1 MKLLNKF
8 LSLFIYVRE
17 EKIEIED
24 QTKVLISNL
33 INFFLFMVV
42 FLEGMYS
49 LIIDEPFYAGPLL
62 GFSLIFAFH
71 FLYLGRKSHSQGVRN
86 SFVFFSLLTLLFF
99 VIFGGKTGLSIIWTA
114 LFPPFIIS
122 LLGKKKGS
130 RLSFAFWGILLLSL
144 FVLNTYIPHAY
155 TYTIE
160 QKVTF
165 ALFYLIFLITTYALY
180 HVFSEIILSKERL
193 MLDSQNF
200 SKTQEEL
207 ISKLSH
213 QIRTP
218 LSNITGIID
227 ILEKTPL
234 SDDQRD
240 YINTIHASS
249 NNLVNVVNSMVAAT
263 KTSYSQIPE
272 EEISFNLY
280 GTLNNTIKLF
290 QDNQE
295 KKKFSLSLSADIP
308 SNLIGNS
315 IKIKQIFL
323 NLLNSILKYNK
334 AELKTITIE
343 VSKKESISGII
354 TLKFRI
360 LSNTIIPLLQEELA
374 KDESLY
380 SQEIIR
386 LNTTK
391 YINLLDLGITKKII
405 EMDGNTLNIIPGS
418 VNTVFEFTATF
429 KDNIKSRSIS
439 NIKEPAKQTES
450 YFKPKVDI
458 LDSNILLV
466 EDNFSNQQIIILY
479 IKNEVHKIEVAFN
492 GKEALDKF
500 GKAKYDLI
508 LMDVQMPIMDG
519 FKATQKIREIE
530 KSTGT
535 HTPIIAVT
543 ANAFPEDKEKCLA
556 SGMDDYISKPFQPE
570 DLIRKIK
577 KHLS

>member
-1 MKLLNKF
+1 MKLLNRF

-33 INFFLFMVV
+33 INFFLFIIV

-99 VIFGGKTGLSIIWTA
+99 VIFGGKSGLNIIWTA

-130 RLSFAFWGILLLSL
+130 QLSFAFWGVLLLSL
-144 FVLNTYIPHAY
+144 FVLNNYIPRAFSY
-155 TYTIE
+155 NLE
-160 QKVTF
+160 QKITF
-165 ALFYLIFLITTYALY
+165 ALFYLIFLVTTYALY
-180 HVFSEIILSKERL
+180 HVFSEIVLSKERL

-263 KTSYSQIPE
+263 KTSFSQIPE

-290 QDNQE
+290 QDSQE

-334 AELKTITIE
+334 AELKTVTIE
-343 VSKKESISGII
+343 VSKKESMPGII
-354 TLKFRI
+354 NLNFKI
-360 LSNTIIPLLQEELA
+360 LSNTVIPLPQEELA

-380 SQEIIR
+380 SPEIIR
-386 LNTTK
+386 LNTKK
-391 YINLLDLGITKKII
+391 YINILDLGITQKII
-405 EMDGNTLNIIPGS
+405 EMDGNSLNIIPGS
-418 VNTVFEFTATF
+418 VNTIFEFSASF
-429 KDNIKSRSIS
+429 KESTKSQSIS

-450 YFKPKVDI
+450 YYKPKVDI
-458 LDSNILLV
+458 INSNILLV

-577 KHLS
+577 QHLS